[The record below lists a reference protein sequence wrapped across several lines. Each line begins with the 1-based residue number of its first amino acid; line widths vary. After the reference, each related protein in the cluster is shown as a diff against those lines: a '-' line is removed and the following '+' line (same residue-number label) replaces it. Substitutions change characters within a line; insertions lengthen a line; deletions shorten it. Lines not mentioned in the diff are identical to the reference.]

1 MPARRRSAARS
12 KTGSGRAERVRLD
25 YTGSLRDTVGAAGL
39 TREEIAA
46 ACGRASAARD
56 RLKAMVD
63 AGKYGFDE
71 ILDDRRTSRACAA
84 EGQRLARLA
93 STLVV
98 DGIGGSALGAL
109 ALQTALGTPRKR
121 LVTLD
126 NVDPEGVSQKLAG
139 IDWKRAAAIVITKSG
154 STAETMANM
163 LVLLDRM
170 EKALGPA
177 ASRRRWTAVTDPEKG
192 DLKVLAGRLG
202 LPTFSVPPNVG
213 GRFSVLTP
221 VGLIPAAFLGID
233 VEELLE
239 GARAM
244 RKHCWSAAP
253 EKNVGVL
260 GSVLLH
266 QMATRRGRS
275 IQVVMPYADRLVHL
289 ADWYKQL
296 WGESLG
302 KRLDRK
308 GRVVET
314 GQTPVTALGATDQHS
329 QVQLYVEGPHDKVIT
344 FLELQRYRKDVRIPR
359 LHQDLA
365 SFGYLTGRTL
375 GELLTAEKKGTE
387 VALSAAGR
395 PTFTYVVPEISAH
408 TLGQLI
414 YLFEFQTALSGELY
428 DVDAFDQ
435 PGVEAGK
442 VAAYA
447 LMGRAGYEQRAAEL
461 KRELRGRR
469 AVI

>member
-1 MPARRRSAARS
+1 MPARRRRTSGT
-12 KTGSGRAERVRLD
+12 TGTARAERIRLD

-39 TREEIAA
+39 TRDEIATACARA
-46 ACGRASAARD
+46 ATARERLRALVDGGRH
-56 RLKAMVD
+56 
-63 AGKYGFDE
+63 GFDE
-71 ILDDRRTSRACAA
+71 ILDDRATAAACAE
-84 EGQRLARLA
+84 EGRRLARLA
-93 STLVV
+93 DTLVV

-109 ALQTALGTPRKR
+109 AVQTALGGPRKR
-121 LVTLD
+121 LVILD
-126 NVDPEGVSQKLAG
+126 NVDPEGITQKLAG
-139 IDWKRAAAIVITKSG
+139 VNWKRAAAIAITKSG
-154 STAETMANM
+154 STAETMANL
-163 LVLLDRM
+163 LVLLSRM
-170 EKALGPA
+170 EKALGPKA
-177 ASRRRWTAVTDPEKG
+177 TRRWTAVTDPEKG

-202 LPTFSVPPNVG
+202 IPTFDVPPNVG

-221 VGLIPAAFLGID
+221 VGLIPAAFLGVD
-233 VEELLE
+233 LDLLLE

-244 RKHCWSAAP
+244 RKHCWAAAP

-260 GSVLLH
+260 GAVLLH

-275 IQVVMPYADRLVHL
+275 IQVLMPYADRLLHV

-296 WGESLG
+296 WAESLG

-329 QVQLYVEGPHDKVIT
+329 QVQLYVEGPHDKVVT
-344 FLELQRYRKDVRIPR
+344 FIELSRYRKDVRIPR
-359 LHQDLA
+359 LHQDLV
-365 SFGYLTGRTL
+365 SLGYLTGRTM
-375 GELLTAEKKGTE
+375 GELLTAEKRGTE
-387 VALSAAGR
+387 VALTGAGR
-395 PTFTYVVPEISAH
+395 PSFTYVVPEISAH
-408 TLGQLI
+408 TLGQLF

-447 LMGRAGYEQRAAEL
+447 LMGRAGYEKQAV
-461 KRELRGRR
+461 ELRRQIGKRR
-469 AVI
+469 AMV